1 MNDCK
6 DHSTMNPNSDLRE
19 RLATL
24 LTEYMEAEDVSAGI
38 AIACATADLR
48 HFADTHEAD
57 YGDADSLGYRH
68 YCEENGQKQIG

>member
-1 MNDCK
+1 MDQ
-6 DHSTMNPNSDLRE
+6 DTQLRQ

-24 LTEYMEAEDVSAGI
+24 LTEYMETEDVSAEI

>member
-1 MNDCK
+1 MDQ
-6 DHSTMNPNSDLRE
+6 DTQLRE

-24 LTEYMEAEDVSAGI
+24 LTEYMEKEDVSAEI

-57 YGDADSLGYRH
+57 YGHADSLGYRH
-68 YCEENGQKQIG
+68 